1 MKGLT
6 NKWREGAML
15 LSFLLISC
23 LAGIF
28 TACDDIED
36 EYITDT
42 PLSILQENRTSLNY
56 LLKNSTYGTAPG
68 TYPESGK
75 DVLNAA
81 IAELDALIE
90 RVEGGEE
97 LDETTLEAAVAKVNK
112 AIDEFKNSKYYNL
125 SPEAQ
130 RYINNLLAKAD
141 EILAIV
147 NDDTKWGNH
156 QGQYP
161 VDNKSVLE
169 SAAQDLENLA
179 ERIKSGSIT
188 DMTQEI
194 YDEAIAAA
202 SKKVEEVE
210 DSAWPDNSQIT
221 WNLFVDGNAGSY
233 IDFGYSKDYVKFGED
248 DNQAF
253 TIELWVNIKE
263 YCNKD
268 GEDNSTFLSTMRNKD
283 WSGWRAQDREKGL
296 LRTMVAYWEDEN
308 HSKPAVW
315 ELGWKN
321 SNNWTKDRWFH
332 YAYLFKDKGL
342 PGFDTDEIK
351 CYSMVNGVRRTE
363 TLTRIGESYK
373 TYTNHASIANEVK
386 MTGFC
391 MMDNDG
397 NRNEYFSGYIKKIR
411 IWKTN
416 RKESEIYASYM
427 GNEEDINANNA
438 DLVDAWDFE
447 VKGDQPTQSATRTI
461 KGVKGHTATLVGD
474 NWQWVESTAIS
485 DNK

>member
-1 MKGLT
+1 MKCLT

-15 LSFLLISC
+15 LSFLLISS

-42 PLSILQENRTSLNY
+42 QLSILQENRTSLNY

-68 TYPESGK
+68 TYPETGK

-130 RYINNLLAKAD
+130 QYINNLLAKAD

-169 SAAQDLENLA
+169 SAAQDLESLA

-202 SKKVEEVE
+202 DKKVEEVE

-233 IDFGYSKDYVKFGED
+233 IDFGYSEDYVKFGED

-268 GEDNSTFLSTMRNKD
+268 GEDNCTFLSTMTND
-283 WSGWRAQDREKGL
+283 PYWSGWRAQDRTKGL
-296 LRTMVAYWEDEN
+296 LRTMVA
-308 HSKPAVW
+308 H
-315 ELGWKN
+315 
-321 SNNWTKDRWFH
+321 WTH
-332 YAYLFKDKGL
+332 YAFLFRDKGL
-342 PGFDTDEIK
+342 PGFDTPTDVK
-351 CYSMVNGVRRTE
+351 CYSMIDG
-363 TLTRIGESYK
+363 TRQGEIIRVGESWR
-373 TYTNHASIANEVK
+373 TYINKQSIANQIH

-391 MMDNDG
+391 MMDNSG
-397 NRNEYFSGYIKKIR
+397 NRNEWFSGYIKKIR

-416 RKESEIYASYM
+416 RTENQVYASYM
-427 GNEEDINANNA
+427 GNEEGINADNA

-461 KGVKGHTATLVGD
+461 TGVKGHTATLVGD